1 MPLPEGGNTPWPPK
15 ECEQVYKQYATW
27 AAWYSGDIET
37 LSAVYGG
44 VGGGRDTNGFFASE
58 TGGFKATAARVMDS
72 VRRWFWGQR
81 PTGSSQ
87 PRQRVHVPIAA
98 EIAST
103 SADLLFSEPPT
114 VSVPV
119 EEGKEPH
126 QATADRLAEYIDDG
140 MHATLLESAEIC
152 SALGGVYLRVVWDQ
166 DKRDRPWVTA
176 VHPDAAVP
184 AWKWGDLE
192 SVIFWRVLKTEG
204 KTVVRHLEMHETGKI
219 LHGVY
224 QGDNDNL
231 GHPVPVT
238 DYPDTK
244 GLAEYLSK
252 GNQIDTGATGLTA
265 VYVPNMRPN
274 RIWRNTPTAAYLGRS
289 DYAGVEGLMDSLD
302 MVKSSWMRDVDLGK
316 ARIIVS
322 RDLMTSHGA
331 GQGASID
338 LDREVYEGV
347 NAMAEEGGK
356 LDIKEIQ
363 FKIRVD
369 EHQRTCAELKTE
381 IVGSAGYSPQSFG
394 FDGEVAVTATEVAA
408 KTRRS
413 LITRDRKT
421 RYYRPQLSSLCL
433 TMLEVD
439 NHVFNAG
446 VQPVKPQITWPDAV
460 SVDPLALAQELR
472 ELETAKAIST
482 EQKVRRLHPDWTDDE
497 VEAEVELILEEAA
510 PPLLEEPGAEFG
522 PANGKPKGDKEDE
535 K

>member
-1 MPLPEGGNTPWPPK
+1 MPLPEGGNVPWPPK
-15 ECEQVYKQYATW
+15 ECEPVYKQYAVW

-44 VGGGRDTNGFFASE
+44 VGGTRDTNGFFASE
-58 TGGFKATAARVMDS
+58 TGGWKATVRNAMDS

-103 SADLLFSEPPT
+103 SADLLFSEPPAVT
-114 VSVPV
+114 VPV

-126 QATADRLAEYIDDG
+126 KVTADRLAEFMDDG
-140 MHATLLESAEIC
+140 MHATLLESAEVC
-152 SALGGVYLRVVWDQ
+152 SALGGVYLRVVWDK

-184 AWKWGDLE
+184 TWKWGDLDT
-192 SVIFWRVLKTEG
+192 VIFWRVIKTEG
-204 KTVVRHLEMHETGKI
+204 KTVVRHLEMHEPGKV

-231 GHPVPVT
+231 GQPVPLT
-238 DYPDTK
+238 DYQATK
-244 GLAEYLSK
+244 GLAEYLSN
-252 GNQIDTGATGLTA
+252 GNEIVTGATGLTA

-274 RIWRNTPTAAYLGRS
+274 RSWRNVPEAAYLGRS

-316 ARIIVS
+316 GRIIVS
-322 RDLMTSHGA
+322 RDLLTSHGA
-331 GQGASID
+331 GQGASFD

-347 NAMAEEGGK
+347 NAMPEEGGK
-356 LDIKEIQ
+356 LDIKEVQ
-363 FKIRVD
+363 FAIRTD
-369 EHQRTCAELKTE
+369 DHQRGCAELKNE
-381 IVGSAGYSPQSFG
+381 IVGSAGYSPHSFG
-394 FDGEVAVTATEVAA
+394 LDGEGQAVTATEIAA

-421 RYYRPQLSSLCL
+421 RYYSPAMSSLWL
-433 TMLEVD
+433 AMLEVD
-439 NHVFNAG
+439 NHVFGTG

-460 SVDPLALAQELR
+460 SVDPLALAQELLALDGAR
-472 ELETAKAIST
+472 AIST
-482 EQKVRRLHPDWTDDE
+482 EEKVRARKPDWDDE
-497 VEAEVELILEEAA
+497 KVATEVALILKENA
-510 PPLLEEPGAEFG
+510 PPPLEEPGDELG
-522 PANGKPKGDKEDE
+522 PPKEADDKE
-535 K
+535 